1 MARCAMV
8 IGTLAL
14 ASTAGCK
21 RTSEVALHRLELPG
35 MAIDAPTYVKAPAQ
49 AAYRSGELRYA
60 KYPVVFSIAWQ
71 LGEPLTA
78 EEMPQAIKLTFDEL
92 MRGKPTTI
100 GKPRAVKVGGHDA
113 IQLEA
118 SISGMKVIFTDVIC
132 GRRSAMIA
140 LAGDRLVAKRDHIL
154 QSFECKPDAREEAAL
169 ENAMLVGSDDP
180 TVFTGWRLA
189 DAERSPLTITNDELV
204 VVFAEIGK
212 PQGIGLDKIR
222 NMLPGMFGIGGGTF
236 TPTGSREQRTIAG
249 GERRIFERGTL
260 TVEGESLPA
269 VSSLWSCSVN
279 DARAMMAL
287 AMMEDESSVP
297 AAIEFLS
304 KIRCAQP
311 GDPPLPIGP
320 YVPEDAVTDEPTPT
334 E

>member
-1 MARCAMV
+1 
-8 IGTLAL
+8 
-14 ASTAGCK
+14 
-21 RTSEVALHRLELPG
+21 
-35 MAIDAPTYVKAPAQ
+35 
-49 AAYRSGELRYA
+49 
-60 KYPVVFSIAWQ
+60 
-71 LGEPLTA
+71 
-78 EEMPQAIKLTFDEL
+78 
-92 MRGKPTTI
+92 
-100 GKPRAVKVGGHDA
+100 
-113 IQLEA
+113 
-118 SISGMKVIFTDVIC
+118 
-132 GRRSAMIA
+132 
-140 LAGDRLVAKRDHIL
+140 
-154 QSFECKPDAREEAAL
+154 
-169 ENAMLVGSDDP
+169 
-180 TVFTGWRLA
+180 
-189 DAERSPLTITNDELV
+189 
-204 VVFAEIGK
+204 VFAEIAK
-212 PQGIGLDKIR
+212 PQGVGLDKIR
-222 NMLPGMFGIGGGTF
+222 NMLPEMFGIGGGTF